1 MSTNLS
7 QEMKNIL
14 TNYSDE
20 LLEKIEKAVYEVGE
34 DTAERFK
41 TLGGFDDRTGKYRR
55 SWKVTQE
62 KRRTFTKTTVHA
74 TGSQARLTHLLEF
87 GHAKANGGRTRAF
100 PHIETNNER
109 AEEEAIK
116 RITKVIEE
124 MR

>member
-7 QEMKNIL
+7 QEMKSIL

-41 TLGGFDDRTGKYRR
+41 TLGGFKGTKYRK
-55 SWKVTQE
+55 SWRVTQE

-74 TGSQARLTHLLEF
+74 TGSYARLTHLLEF
-87 GHAKANGGRTRAF
+87 GHATANGGRTREF